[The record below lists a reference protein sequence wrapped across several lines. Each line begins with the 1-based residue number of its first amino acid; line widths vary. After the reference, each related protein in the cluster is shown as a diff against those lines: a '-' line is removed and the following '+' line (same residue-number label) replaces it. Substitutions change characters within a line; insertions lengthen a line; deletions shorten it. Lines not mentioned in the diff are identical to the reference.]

1 MCGYATLF
9 QGGSRPPSP
18 REHPAG
24 GNHEQLEHAAQDFL
38 AQRRVAVVGV
48 SRSSGEAANIVYR
61 KLRDSG
67 YQVYPVNPNREQ
79 VEGAP
84 CFPTLSA
91 IPGGVD
97 AVVIATNP
105 EVVLGIVRECADL
118 GIERVWMHR
127 SFGKGSVSDEAVTFC
142 RDRAISVIPGA
153 CPLMFL
159 DRADV
164 PHRCMRWILGHTGGL
179 PETALVKDKQR
190 R

>member
-1 MCGYATLF
+1 MNTLK
-9 QGGSRPPSP
+9 
-18 REHPAG
+18 E
-24 GNHEQLEHAAQDFL
+24 AAHDFL

-67 YQVYPVNPNREQ
+67 YQVFPVNPNREQ

-97 AVVIATNP
+97 AVVIATHP
-105 EVVLGIVRECADL
+105 EVVRDIVRECADL

-127 SFGKGSVSDEAVTFC
+127 SFGQGSVSDEAVTFC
-142 RDRAISVIPGA
+142 QDQGISVIPGA

-179 PETALVKDKQR
+179 PEATLISAKQER
-190 R
+190 